1 MINLMEKTKL
11 DIYCAIKMDAILEN
25 VTLETEGDK
34 LIPNNFNTT
43 KTENGCV
50 SYPIFHIPNYISC
63 QSCWM
68 DVCVTKQISQSPPP
82 LFSLQHKLQVAG
94 HPNHIIFLSCDTF
107 GILPP
112 VAKLT
117 SGQAMYHF

>member
-1 MINLMEKTKL
+1 MEKTKP
-11 DIYCAIKMDAILEN
+11 DIYRAIKMDTILEN

-34 LIPNNFNTT
+34 LIPNYFDTS
-43 KTENGCV
+43 KTENGRV
-50 SYPIFHIPNYISC
+50 SYPIFHIPNYVSC

-68 DVCVTKQISQSPPP
+68 DGCVMKQISQSPPP
-82 LFSLQHKLQVAG
+82 LFSLQHKLQVMG
-94 HPNHIIFLSCDTF
+94 HPNHIIFLSCDAF

-117 SGQAMYHF
+117 LGQAMYHF